1 MPTERFANRIIR
13 HLARQGY
20 QPQKVRRLARAMG
33 IADEEYGDFRGA
45 VKALMKTGR
54 IVMGAASALTLPD
67 PARQVV
73 GRFRSN
79 PRGFGFVIPDTPNSH
94 GDLFVPPGHSGGAV
108 TGDTVAAEV
117 RKRGKRDGRLMYE
130 GRIVEIIERG
140 QSRFVGELCRELKRW
155 FVRPDGNIL
164 HVPIFVGDPGAKR
177 ARSGDQVVV
186 EVIEYPSRGRDA
198 RGVITKV
205 LGKRGDLGVDAQS
218 IIYQYQLPE
227 EFPAA
232 VTKEAGRAV
241 ASYDPE
247 AAARDRDDLSD
258 LTVITVDPDDARDFD
273 DAISLTELGGGR
285 LELGV
290 HIADVS
296 HFVQPGGALDVEAH
310 ERATSVYLP
319 RLVIPML
326 PEVLSNGVCSLQ
338 EKQPRLTKSAFI
350 TYNAA
355 GNRVST
361 RFANTVVR
369 SAKRLT
375 YRQATQILAGKV
387 GRYSRKVVALLRQ
400 MESLARTIRRRRL
413 ADGMLV
419 LDLPEVDLVFDE
431 DGRMTGVEP
440 TDTSFSH
447 TIIEMFMV
455 EANEVVAELL
465 AKLNVPALR
474 RVHPP
479 PDETAAQPLNRFLRA
494 LGLPPVKGMD
504 RAALQPLL
512 DGVKARPESF
522 AVNIAILR
530 SLEKAVYEPA
540 SVGHFALASEDYT
553 HFTSPIRRYPD
564 LTIHRLLE
572 SYLRGG
578 LRGGSKKRRGR
589 TGTPTLEACQELGVH
604 CSRNERR
611 AEAAERELKLVHI
624 LRMLEQH
631 VGDEHEGIIT
641 GVTNFGMFIQLPE
654 YLVEGLLRFSDLPD
668 DWWEV
673 DGDAGCVIGQR
684 TGQRLKIGDRLRVA
698 IAAIDV
704 ADRELDLAVAEKPPG
719 SKPRTAKKGPPTRK
733 KRRTSSGKETPPTKR
748 RTSSG
753 NKTPPTKRRTRSA
766 KKSPPAKRRTG
777 SVKKTRPPKRRRRR

>member
-1 MPTERFANRIIR
+1 MTTERFADRIIR

-33 IADEEYGDFRGA
+33 IAEEEYGDFRGA

-54 IVMGAASALTLPD
+54 IVMGSASALTLPD
-67 PARQVV
+67 PARRVV

-94 GDLFVPPGHSGGAV
+94 GDLFVPPGHSGDAV

-117 RKRGKRDGRLMYE
+117 LKRGKRDGRLMYE

-186 EVIEYPSRGRDA
+186 EIVEYPSRGRDA

-205 LGKRGDLGVDAQS
+205 LGKRGAPGVDAQS
-218 IIYQYQLPE
+218 IIHQYQLPD

-232 VTKEAGRAV
+232 VTKEAGRVV
-241 ASYDPE
+241 AAYDPQE
-247 AAARDRDDLSD
+247 AAHGRTDLRDLM
-258 LTVITVDPDDARDFD
+258 VITIDPDDARDFD
-273 DAISLTELGGGR
+273 DAISVTELGDGR

-296 HFVQPGGALDVEAH
+296 CFVPPGGALDEEAR
-310 ERATSVYLP
+310 ERANSVYFP

-350 TYNAA
+350 TYDA
-355 GNRVST
+355 GGQRGAT

-375 YRQATQILAGKV
+375 YRQATQVLAGKV
-387 GRYSRKVVALLRQ
+387 GRYSKKVVVLVRQ
-400 MESLARTIRRRRL
+400 MESLARTIRQRRL

-419 LDLPEVDLVFDE
+419 LDLPEVEVVFDE
-431 DGRMTGVEP
+431 EGRVTGVEP

-465 AKLNVPALR
+465 AGLSVPALR

-479 PDETAAQPLNRFLRA
+479 PDEAATQPLNRFLRA
-494 LGLPPVKGMD
+494 LGLPPVEGMS
-504 RAALQPLL
+504 RKALQPLL
-512 DGVKARPESF
+512 DRVKGRPESF
-522 AVNIAILR
+522 AVNLAILR
-530 SLEKAVYEPA
+530 SLERATYEPA

-572 SYLRGG
+572 AYLRGG
-578 LRGGSKKRRGR
+578 LKRKGR
-589 TGTPTLEACQELGVH
+589 RRPAVPTLDECRELGAH

-611 AEAAERELKLVHI
+611 AEAAERELKLVHV
-624 LRMLEQH
+624 LRLLEQD
-631 VGDEHEGIIT
+631 VGDEYEGIVT
-641 GVTNFGMFIQLPE
+641 GVTNFGLFVQLPE

-673 DGDAGCVIGQR
+673 DGDAGCVTGQR
-684 TGQRLKIGDRLRVA
+684 TGQRLKIGDRLRVT

-704 ADRELDLAVAEKPPG
+704 ADRELDLALAEEPAG
-719 SKPRTAKKGPPTRK
+719 SKPRAAQRPQTG
-733 KRRTSSGKETPPTKR
+733 G
-748 RTSSG
+748 
-753 NKTPPTKRRTRSA
+753 KRRTRRV
-766 KKSPPAKRRTG
+766 KKTAPAKRRR
-777 SVKKTRPPKRRRRR
+777 KKR

>member
-1 MPTERFANRIIR
+1 MTTERFADRIVR

-20 QPQKVRRLARAMG
+20 QPQKIRKLARAMS

-54 IVMGAASALTLPD
+54 IVMGSASALTLPD
-67 PARQVV
+67 PARRVV

-94 GDLFVPPGHSGGAV
+94 GDLFVPPGHSSGAV

-117 RKRGKRDGRLMYE
+117 SKRGKRDGRMMYE

-140 QSRFVGELCRELKRW
+140 HSRFVGELCRELNRW

-177 ARSGDQVVV
+177 ARGGDQVVV
-186 EVIEYPSRGRDA
+186 EIVEYPSGDRDA
-198 RGVITKV
+198 RGVITTV
-205 LGKRGDLGVDAQS
+205 LGKRGDPGVDAQS
-218 IIYQYQLPE
+218 IIHQYQLPT

-232 VTKEAGRAV
+232 VAKEAGRVV
-241 ASYDPE
+241 AAYDPE
-247 AAARDRDDLSD
+247 DASRGREDLRD
-258 LTVITVDPDDARDFD
+258 LTIITIDPDEARDFD
-273 DAISLTELGGGR
+273 DAISVSELDNGR

-296 HFVQPGGALDVEAH
+296 NFVQPGGALDEEAR
-310 ERATSVYLP
+310 ERANSVYFP

-350 TYNAA
+350 TYDAS
-355 GNRVST
+355 GQRVSA
-361 RFANTVVR
+361 RVANTVIR

-387 GRYSRKVVALLRQ
+387 GRYSKTVVALVRR
-400 MESLARTIRRRRL
+400 MESLAQTIRQRRL
-413 ADGMLV
+413 TNGMLV
-419 LDLPEVDLVFDE
+419 LDLPEVTLQFDD
-431 DGRMTGVEP
+431 DGRVTGVEP
-440 TDTSFSH
+440 VDKSFPH

-465 AKLNVPALR
+465 ADLGVPALR
-474 RVHPP
+474 RMHPP
-479 PDETAAQPLNRFLRA
+479 PDQSATQPLNRFLRA
-494 LGLPPVKGMD
+494 LGLPTVEGMD
-504 RAALQPLL
+504 RKDLQALL
-512 DGVKARPESF
+512 DGVKGRPRSF
-522 AVNIAILR
+522 AVNLAILR
-530 SLEKAVYEPA
+530 SLEQAVYEP
-540 SVGHFALASEDYT
+540 SLVGHFALASEHYT

-564 LTIHRLLE
+564 LTIHRLLDA
-572 SYLRGG
+572 YLQGG
-578 LRGGSKKRRGR
+578 LKKRRR
-589 TGTPTLEACQELGVH
+589 RVEVPTLEKCKELGVH

-611 AEAAERELKLVHI
+611 AEAAERELKLVYI
-624 LRMLEQH
+624 LRLLEQH
-631 VGDEHEGIIT
+631 IGDEFEGIIT
-641 GVTNFGMFIQLPE
+641 GVTNFGVFVQLPK

-673 DGDAGCVIGQR
+673 DSAAGCVIGQR
-684 TGQRLKIGDRLRVA
+684 TRRQLKIGDSVRVA

-704 ADRELDLAVAEKPPG
+704 ADRKLDLVLAEE
-719 SKPRTAKKGPPTRK
+719 SSSAKPRTARPHKTGKKA
-733 KRRTSSGKETPPTKR
+733 KRR
-748 RTSSG
+748 
-753 NKTPPTKRRTRSA
+753 A
-766 KKSPPAKRRTG
+766 KKAAPAKRRR
-777 SVKKTRPPKRRRRR
+777 KK

>member
-1 MPTERFANRIIR
+1 MTTERFADRIIR

-20 QPQKVRRLARAMG
+20 QPQKVRKLARAMR
-33 IADEEYGDFRGA
+33 IADEEYGDFREA

-54 IVMGAASALTLPD
+54 IVMGSASALTLPD
-67 PARQVV
+67 PARRVV

-79 PRGFGFVIPDTPNSH
+79 PRGFGFVIPDSPNSH
-94 GDLFVPPGHSGGAV
+94 GDLFVPPGQASDAV
-108 TGDTVAAEV
+108 TGDLVAARV
-117 RKRGKRDGRLMYE
+117 LRRGKRDGRMMYE

-140 QSRFVGELCRELKRW
+140 QNRFVGELCRELNRW

-186 EVIEYPSRGRDA
+186 EIVEYPSRGRDA

-205 LGKRGDLGVDAQS
+205 LGKRGDPGVDTQS
-218 IIYQYQLPE
+218 IIHQYQLPT

-232 VTKEAGRAV
+232 VAKEAGRVV
-241 ASYDPE
+241 AAYDP
-247 AAARDRDDLSD
+247 RDASRGREDLRD
-258 LTVITVDPDDARDFD
+258 LTVITIDPDDARDFD
-273 DAISLTELGGGR
+273 DAISVTELGDGR

-296 HFVQPGGALDVEAH
+296 HFVQPGGALDEEAR
-310 ERATSVYLP
+310 ERANSVYFP

-338 EKQPRLTKSAFI
+338 EKQARLTKSAFI

-355 GNRVST
+355 GKRVAT

-375 YRQATQILAGKV
+375 YRQATQICAGKV
-387 GRYSRKVVALLRQ
+387 GGYSKKVAALVRR

-419 LDLPEVDLVFDE
+419 LDLPEVEVLFDE
-431 DGRMTGVEP
+431 DGQVTGVEAA
-440 TDTSFSH
+440 DTSFSH

-465 AKLNVPALR
+465 AGLGVPALR

-479 PDETAAQPLNRFLRA
+479 PDEAAAQPLNRFLRA

-504 RAALQPLL
+504 RKALQSLL
-512 DGVKARPESF
+512 DRVKGRPESF
-522 AVNIAILR
+522 AVNLAILR
-530 SLEKAVYEPA
+530 SLEQATYEPTA
-540 SVGHFALASEDYT
+540 VGHFALASEDYT

-564 LTIHRLLE
+564 LTVHRLLE
-572 SYLRGG
+572 SSLRGG
-578 LRGGSKKRRGR
+578 FRKRRRR
-589 TGTPTLEACQELGVH
+589 TQVPTLEDCQELGVH

-611 AEAAERELKLVHI
+611 AEAAERELKLVYV
-624 LRMLEQH
+624 LRLLEQH
-631 VGDEHEGIIT
+631 VGDEFEGIVT
-641 GVTNFGMFIQLPE
+641 GVTNFGVFVQLPR

-673 DGDAGCVIGQR
+673 DSAAGCVIGQR
-684 TGQRLKIGDRLRVA
+684 TRRRLKIGDTVRVT
-698 IAAIDV
+698 IAAIDL
-704 ADRELDLAVAEKPPG
+704 ADRELDLTLSDEPAD
-719 SKPRTAKKGPPTRK
+719 SKPRAAHPPKTGRK
-733 KRRTSSGKETPPTKR
+733 RQ
-748 RTSSG
+748 
-753 NKTPPTKRRTRSA
+753 TRSV
-766 KKSPPAKRRTG
+766 KKTAPAKRRR
-777 SVKKTRPPKRRRRR
+777 SKR

>member
-1 MPTERFANRIIR
+1 MTTERFAHRIVR

-20 QPQKVRRLARAMG
+20 QPQKIRKLARAMG

-54 IVMGAASALTLPD
+54 IVMGSASALTLPD
-67 PARQVV
+67 PSRRVV

-79 PRGFGFVIPDTPNSH
+79 PRGFGFVIPDIPNSH
-94 GDLFVPPGHSGGAV
+94 GDLFVPPGHSGDAV
-108 TGDTVAAEV
+108 TGDTVAVEV
-117 RKRGKRDGRLMYE
+117 LKRGKRDGRLMYE

-140 QSRFVGELCRELKRW
+140 QSRFVGELCRELNRW

-186 EVIEYPSRGRDA
+186 EIIEYPSSGHDA

-205 LGKRGDLGVDAQS
+205 LGKRGDPGVDAQS
-218 IIYQYQLPE
+218 IIHQYQLPD

-232 VTKEAGRAV
+232 VAKEAARVV
-241 ASYDPE
+241 ASYDPG
-247 AAARDRDDLSD
+247 AAANGWEDLRA
-258 LTVITVDPDDARDFD
+258 LNVITIDPDDARDFD
-273 DAISLTELGGGR
+273 DAISITELADGR

-296 HFVQPGGALDVEAH
+296 HFVQPGGALDVEAR
-310 ERATSVYLP
+310 ERANSVYFP
-319 RLVIPML
+319 QLVIPML

-350 TYNAA
+350 TYDTA
-355 GNRVST
+355 GRRVAT
-361 RFANTVVR
+361 RFANTVVC

-375 YRQATQILAGKV
+375 YGQVTQILAGKV
-387 GRYSRKVVALLRQ
+387 GRYAKKVAALVRQ
-400 MESLARTIRRRRL
+400 MDALARTIRRRRL
-413 ADGMLV
+413 ANGMLV
-419 LDLPEVDLVFDE
+419 LDLPEVEVLFDE
-431 DGRMTGVEP
+431 EGRVTGVEP
-440 TDTSFSH
+440 ADTSFSH

-465 AKLNVPALR
+465 AGLSVPALR

-479 PDETAAQPLNRFLRA
+479 PDEAATQPLNRFLRA

-512 DGVKARPESF
+512 EKVKGRPESF
-522 AVNIAILR
+522 AVNLAILK
-530 SLEKAVYEPA
+530 SLEQAAYEP
-540 SVGHFALASEDYT
+540 SPVGHFALASENYT

-572 SYLRGG
+572 AYLRGG
-578 LRGGSKKRRGR
+578 FKKRRR
-589 TGTPTLEACQELGVH
+589 RVEVPTLDECKEVGVH

-611 AEAAERELKLVHI
+611 AEAAERELKLVYV
-624 LRMLEQH
+624 LRLLEQC
-631 VGDEHEGIIT
+631 VGDEFEGIVT
-641 GVTNFGMFIQLPE
+641 GVTNFGVFVQLPK

-673 DGDAGCVIGQR
+673 DSAAGCVIGQR
-684 TGQRLKIGDRLRVA
+684 TRRRLKIGDPVRVA
-698 IAAIDV
+698 IAAIDL
-704 ADRELDLAVAEKPPG
+704 ADRKLDLALAEGPAGAK
-719 SKPRTAKKGPPTRK
+719 SRTA
-733 KRRTSSGKETPPTKR
+733 
-748 RTSSG
+748 
-753 NKTPPTKRRTRSA
+753 
-766 KKSPPAKRRTG
+766 
-777 SVKKTRPPKRRRRR
+777 RPPKTGGKQGTRRAERVGPATRRRKK

>member
-1 MPTERFANRIIR
+1 MTTERFADRIVR

-20 QPQKVRRLARAMG
+20 QPQKIRRLARAMG
-33 IADEEYGDFRGA
+33 IADDEYGDFRGA

-54 IVMGAASALTLPD
+54 IVMGSASALTLPD
-67 PARQVV
+67 PARRVV

-94 GDLFVPPGHSGGAV
+94 GDLFVPPGHAGDAV

-117 RKRGKRDGRLMYE
+117 LKRGRRDGRLMYE

-140 QSRFVGELCRELKRW
+140 QSRYVGELCRELKRW

-186 EVIEYPSRGRDA
+186 EIIEYPSRGRDA
-198 RGVITKV
+198 RGVVTKV
-205 LGKRGDLGVDAQS
+205 LGKRGAPGVDTQS
-218 IIYQYQLPE
+218 IIHQYQLPD

-232 VTKEAGRAV
+232 VGKEAGRVV
-241 ASYDPE
+241 ASYNPEE
-247 AAARDRDDLSD
+247 AASGRKDLRD
-258 LTVITVDPDDARDFD
+258 LTVITIDPDDARDFD
-273 DAISLTELGGGR
+273 DAISVTELDDGR

-296 HFVQPGGALDVEAH
+296 HFVQPGGALDVEAR
-310 ERATSVYLP
+310 ERANSVYFP

-338 EKQPRLTKSAFI
+338 EEQPRLTKSAFI

-355 GNRVST
+355 GQRVAT

-375 YRQATQILAGKV
+375 YRQATRILAGKV
-387 GRYSRKVVALLRQ
+387 GRYSKKVVALLRR
-400 MESLARTIRRRRL
+400 MESLGRMIRRRRL

-419 LDLPEVDLVFDE
+419 LDLPEVELVFNE
-431 DGRMTGVEP
+431 QGRVTGVEP
-440 TDTSFSH
+440 ADTSFSH

-465 AKLNVPALR
+465 AGLGVPALR

-479 PDETAAQPLNRFLRA
+479 PDEAAAQPLNRFLRA
-494 LGLPPVKGMD
+494 LGLPPVEGMD
-504 RAALQPLL
+504 RKALQPLL
-512 DGVKARPESF
+512 DGVKGRPESF
-522 AVNIAILR
+522 AVNLAILR
-530 SLEKAVYEPA
+530 SLEQATYEPA

-564 LTIHRLLE
+564 LTVHRLLDA
-572 SYLRGG
+572 YVRGG
-578 LRGGSKKRRGR
+578 LKKRRR
-589 TGTPTLEACQELGVH
+589 RVEVPRLDECKELGAH

-611 AEAAERELKLVHI
+611 AEAAERELKLVHV
-624 LRMLEQH
+624 LRLLEQY
-631 VGDEHEGIIT
+631 VGDEHEGIVT
-641 GVTNFGMFIQLPE
+641 GVTNFGVFVQLPE

-673 DGDAGCVIGQR
+673 DGDAGCVTGQR
-684 TGQRLKIGDRLRVA
+684 TGQRLKIGDRLRVT

-704 ADRELDLAVAEKPPG
+704 ADRELDLALAEEPAG
-719 SKPRTAKKGPPTRK
+719 SKPRAAQRPQTCR
-733 KRRTSSGKETPPTKR
+733 
-748 RTSSG
+748 
-753 NKTPPTKRRTRSA
+753 KRRTRRV
-766 KKSPPAKRRTG
+766 KKTAPAKRRR
-777 SVKKTRPPKRRRRR
+777 KKG